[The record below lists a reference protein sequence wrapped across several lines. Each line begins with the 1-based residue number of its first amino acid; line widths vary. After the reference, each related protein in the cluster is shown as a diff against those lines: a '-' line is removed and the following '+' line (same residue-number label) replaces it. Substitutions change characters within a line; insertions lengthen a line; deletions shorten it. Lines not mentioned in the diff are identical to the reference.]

1 MRVRLCVR
9 AVRTDGK
16 FPAIVL
22 SIPSPVARDRALVGC
37 KVMVVTKTVFVR
49 VARNM
54 VVEVEASDAALDQ
67 LFAAMVDEQP
77 LSITSDI
84 HPCSEPS
91 VRVPLSLLKE
101 LRGQEREAEQQR
113 QVLLTVRD

>member
-9 AVRTDGK
+9 STKAGGS
-16 FPAIVL
+16 FPARILLV
-22 SIPSPVARDRALVGC
+22 PSPVARDRALVGQG
-37 KVMVVTKTVFVR
+37 VEVTVKTAFVR
-49 VARNM
+49 VAANM
-54 VVEVEASDAALDQ
+54 IVEVELDDATLD
-67 LFAAMVDEQP
+67 LLYDAVVDEQP
-77 LSITSDI
+77 LTITADI